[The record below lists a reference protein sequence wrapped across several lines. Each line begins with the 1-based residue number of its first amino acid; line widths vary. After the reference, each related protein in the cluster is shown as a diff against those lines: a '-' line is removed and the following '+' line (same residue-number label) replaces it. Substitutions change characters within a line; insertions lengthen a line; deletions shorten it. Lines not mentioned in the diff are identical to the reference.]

1 MAEPVP
7 SHEVTTTLHLG
18 VRSVTDSSPVAL
30 IEKLIAES
38 SSEEQ
43 QVLQEV
49 MDGNG
54 DRAMVFIHRG
64 PSRGARFLITE
75 AGSTIGR
82 APSNEIFLDDVT
94 VSRSHASIKKDGPE
108 FIFTD
113 SGSLNGSY
121 INNQQA
127 TTHCLQTGDEIQ
139 IGKFHMLFIGSKI
152 IEGNTSSSNNQ
163 SGEK

>member
-38 SSEEQ
+38 SAEEQ

-49 MDGNG
+49 MDGDG
-54 DRAMVFIHRG
+54 ESAMVFIHRG
-64 PSRGARFLITE
+64 PSRGARFLIT
-75 AGSTIGR
+75 ADGASIGR
-82 APSNEIFLDDVT
+82 SSESEIFLDDVT
-94 VSRSHASIKKDGPE
+94 VSRSHATIKREGSD
-108 FIFTD
+108 FVFTD

-127 TTHCLQTGDEIQ
+127 SSHRLINGAEIQ
-139 IGKFHMLFIGSKI
+139 IGKFHMLFI
-152 IEGNTSSSNNQ
+152 SSRTTA
-163 SGEK
+163 GEK